1 MRFSQL
7 DGLTIGVWGAGVETR
22 SFGRQVAARLPRAR
36 IAVLVR
42 EERHD
47 ARAERERTLDAPE
60 LTRDAVIVGPDRA
73 VEALRRCEVL
83 VRSPGVSIHRPELR
97 ALAAHGLPIATPTG
111 LWIAERGGRN
121 MIGVTATKGKSTT
134 ASLIAHL
141 VTKAG
146 RAVQLGGNIGRP
158 ALDLLDADE
167 RALAVIELSSY
178 QIADL
183 TSGPEVA
190 MASNLYPEHLTWHL
204 TMDAYR
210 HDKLRLLAL
219 PGVRR
224 CVLNATSPE
233 VMAAPRATEEVW
245 TFGTPPG
252 WYVTGDGSVARGGG
266 EIHVPAGTLRLPG
279 RHNAL
284 NVCGAATALEAL
296 GIPVPPLGEALADFE
311 PLAHRLQVVHQAD
324 GVIWVDDSIST
335 EPYAA
340 RVAIES
346 FPDRPVVLIGGGYDR
361 GQDYAALGALLAERR
376 ASVLGL
382 PTTGARLV
390 AAALAAGVPGDRAR
404 MMEGLADAVAAARG
418 LAVPGTV
425 VLLSPAAPSFSTHP
439 SYEARGDH
447 FRELAR
453 GG

>member
-22 SFGRQVAARLPRAR
+22 SFGRQLAARLPRAR

-42 EERHD
+42 EERLD
-47 ARAERERTLDAPE
+47 ARAQREETLHVPE
-60 LTRDAVIVGPDRA
+60 LPAQAIIGPERA
-73 VEALRRCEVL
+73 VEALRYCDVL

-97 ALAAHGLPIATPTG
+97 ALAARGVPIVTPTG
-111 LWIAERGGRN
+111 LWIEEREGFN
-121 MIGVTATKGKSTT
+121 IIGVTATKGKSTT

-141 VTKAG
+141 VAKAG
-146 RAVQLGGNIGRP
+146 RPVQLAGNIGRP
-158 ALDLLDADE
+158 ALDLLDTDE
-167 RALAVIELSSY
+167 RELAVIELSSY

-183 TSGPEVA
+183 TIGPEVA
-190 MASNLYPEHLTWHL
+190 MASNLYPEHLVWHL

-210 HDKLRLLAL
+210 NEKLRVLSL

-224 CVLNATSPE
+224 CVLNATSEE
-233 VMAAPRATEEVW
+233 VMRAPRATADVW
-245 TFGTPPG
+245 TFGRPPG
-252 WYVTGDGSVARGGG
+252 WHVNAEGAVAHGDGEVR
-266 EIHVPAGTLRLPG
+266 VPSGQLPLPG

-296 GIPVPPLGEALADFE
+296 GIAVPTLAQALADFE
-311 PLAHRLQVVHQAD
+311 PLAHRLQVVHETD

-340 RVAIES
+340 RAAIDS
-346 FPDRPVVLIGGGYDR
+346 FPDRRVVLIAGGYDR
-361 GQDYAALGALLAERR
+361 GQDYGELGRLLAERG

-382 PTTGARLV
+382 PTTGARLIE
-390 AAALAAGVPGDRAR
+390 ASRAAGVPPDRAQL
-404 MMEGLADAVAAARG
+404 MDDLPAAVAAAR
-418 LAVPGTV
+418 AVATPGTV
-425 VLLSPAAPSFSTHP
+425 VLLSPAAPSFTTHA
-439 SYEARGDH
+439 SYEVRGDH
-447 FRELAR
+447 FRDLAR